1 MMSSIVKSSTFIMF
15 SFLLIAIFTAIFI
28 IGPVSGTSCT
38 ADSDC
43 ADLKQHYFCNDN
55 NCNCKIFY
63 RIDKNDNS
71 SKGCQSIKC
80 TSDNDCKSGQ
90 RKPHNFYLECN
101 KDTSKCQCQLN
112 ILLNKEE
119 TSCVPPLWVD
129 LLILVILVF
138 CVCGCIC
145 SIITIICCC
154 CCLKKSKNAGGSS
167 QVKESSSKNG
177 ASKARGDGL
186 SAAV

>member
-1 MMSSIVKSSTFIMF
+1 MS
-15 SFLLIAIFTAIFI
+15 L
-28 IGPVSGTSCT
+28 SGTSCT

-63 RIDKNDNS
+63 SIDKNDNS

-80 TSDNDCKSGQ
+80 TSDNDCKNGQ

-112 ILLNKEE
+112 IPLNKEE

-129 LLILVILVF
+129 LLILR
-138 CVCGCIC
+138 
-145 SIITIICCC
+145 
-154 CCLKKSKNAGGSS
+154 
-167 QVKESSSKNG
+167 NG
-177 ASKARGDGL
+177 I
-186 SAAV
+186 